1 MDQQKCQ
8 FLLDSLSDYV
18 DGNLGEQV
26 CAEIEKHLVECED
39 CRIVVDSL
47 RKTISLYHTASEH
60 PSVPADV
67 KERLFR
73 RLQIED
79 LLDKPKSES

>member
-1 MDQQKCQ
+1 MDQHKCQ
-8 FLLDSLSDYV
+8 YLLESLSDYV
-18 DGNLGEQV
+18 DGNLGEEV

-47 RKTISLYHTASEH
+47 RKTISLYHTTSES

-73 RLQIED
+73 RLQLED
-79 LLDKPKSES
+79 LIVKPKSEG